1 MTPRMAAKLNGTE
14 IQAATEAIKIARGVG
29 SRKGAAWCRGG
40 RVAFPGPEVRHGV
53 EVGRAG
59 FVDTFKKSISQ
70 PQFFLV
76 YGCPGGLS
84 WAGSAA
90 WRRGGP
96 GGPFWTGSAAWRRGL
111 VSCGKK
117 SWLKGSLFKS
127 VIILWT

>member
-1 MTPRMAAKLNGTE
+1 M
-14 IQAATEAIKIARGVG
+14 
-29 SRKGAAWCRGG
+29 
-40 RVAFPGPEVRHGV
+40 AFPGPEVRHGI
-53 EVGRAG
+53 EVGRVG
-59 FVDTFKKSISQ
+59 FCRYVQEVNFATSI
-70 PQFFLV
+70 FLV

-117 SWLKGSLFKS
+117 SWLKGSLFNS
-127 VIILWT
+127 VIMLWT